1 MMDWELYTWLHSP
14 FLQKSSRGPRF
25 SLAKVRVVI
34 YYRNMESIVV
44 VVKNGTEKM
53 RFPGKTMPDGSIRV
67 LASGKWMPVTNSD
80 ACKAMGIEPKT
91 VAAKA
96 SPVEALAHMGDNGYG
111 LHVYAATEWD
121 SIQNQKRADAAT
133 ALESAVPGLAEAI
146 RLSDAAYNE
155 RERYS
160 RAFDRM
166 MADEYNDGARP
177 PKPEDKTI
185 GEKLT
190 AHLSTHPRAAL
201 YLKARN
207 QHDSS
212 HWADN
217 TGKGA
222 AGQKAMDILAAGG
235 SLDDASVALA
245 VRREFVD

>member
-1 MMDWELYTWLHSP
+1 
-14 FLQKSSRGPRF
+14 
-25 SLAKVRVVI
+25 
-34 YYRNMESIVV
+34 MESIV

-80 ACKAMGIEPKT
+80 ACRAMGLEPKA
-91 VAAKA
+91 VARKE
-96 SPVEALAHMGDNGYG
+96 SPVEALARMGDNGYG
-111 LHVYAATEWD
+111 LQVYPATEWD
-121 SIQNQKRADAAT
+121 AIQAQKRTEQDAA
-133 ALESAVPGLAEAI
+133 LEAAVPGLAEAI

-177 PKPEDKTI
+177 PKPEDKII
-185 GEKLT
+185 GEKFT
-190 AHLSTHPRAAL
+190 AHLTAHPRAAL
-201 YLKARN
+201 YLKAKG
-207 QHDSS
+207 QHESS

-217 TGKGA
+217 SGKGA

-235 SLDDASVALA
+235 SMEDASVALA
-245 VRREFVD
+245 VRREFID

>member
-1 MMDWELYTWLHSP
+1 
-14 FLQKSSRGPRF
+14 
-25 SLAKVRVVI
+25 
-34 YYRNMESIVV
+34 
-44 VVKNGTEKM
+44 M

-80 ACKAMGIEPKT
+80 ACRAMGLEPTT
-91 VAAKA
+91 VARKE
-96 SPVEALAHMGDNGYG
+96 SPVEALARMGDNGYG
-111 LHVYAATEWD
+111 LQVYPATEWD
-121 SIQNQKRADAAT
+121 AIQAQKRTEQDAA
-133 ALESAVPGLAEAI
+133 LEAAVPGLAEAI

-177 PKPEDKTI
+177 PKPEDKII
-185 GEKLT
+185 GEKFT
-190 AHLSTHPRAAL
+190 AHLTAHPRAAL
-201 YLKARN
+201 YLKAKG
-207 QHDSS
+207 QHESS

-235 SLDDASVALA
+235 SMEDASVALA
-245 VRREFVD
+245 VRREFID

>member
-1 MMDWELYTWLHSP
+1 
-14 FLQKSSRGPRF
+14 
-25 SLAKVRVVI
+25 
-34 YYRNMESIVV
+34 VV

-185 GEKLT
+185 GEKLRRT
-190 AHLSTHPRAAL
+190 SRPIRAPPSTSKHGTSMIARTGPTTPARARL
-201 YLKARN
+201 DKR
-207 QHDSS
+207 Q
-212 HWADN
+212 W
-217 TGKGA
+217 TFWRPVA
-222 AGQKAMDILAAGG
+222 AWTMRA
-235 SLDDASVALA
+235 
-245 VRREFVD
+245 

>member
-1 MMDWELYTWLHSP
+1 MAT
-14 FLQKSSRGPRF
+14 
-25 SLAKVRVVI
+25 
-34 YYRNMESIVV
+34 ESIV

-80 ACKAMGIEPKT
+80 ACRAMGLDPKT
-91 VAAKA
+91 VATKA

-111 LHVYAATEWD
+111 LQVYPATEWD
-121 SIQNQKRADAAT
+121 AIQAQKRTEQDAA
-133 ALESAVPGLAEAI
+133 LEAAVPGLADAI

-177 PKPEDKTI
+177 PKPEDKAI
-185 GEKLT
+185 GEKLAAHIT
-190 AHLSTHPRAAL
+190 AHPRAAL
-201 YLKARN
+201 YLKAKG
-207 QHDSS
+207 QHESS

-235 SLDDASVALA
+235 SMEDASVALA